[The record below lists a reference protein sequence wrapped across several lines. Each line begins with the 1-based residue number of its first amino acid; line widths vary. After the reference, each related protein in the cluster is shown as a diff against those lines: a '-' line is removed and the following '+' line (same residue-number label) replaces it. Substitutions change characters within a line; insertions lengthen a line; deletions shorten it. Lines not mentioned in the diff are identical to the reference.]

1 MEIDKAFLKSLTALQ
16 LVVMRKEA
24 RDFKDADW
32 LEVIEA
38 ELKERVRQPEK
49 QISVCKETNEAK
61 K

>member
-1 MEIDKAFLKSLTALQ
+1 MEIDKAFIKSLTALQ

-38 ELKERVRQPEK
+38 ELKERINSPAR
-49 QISVCKETNEAK
+49 EADIRLQGD
-61 K
+61 